1 MKFEDCRVNSYL
13 ITSQI
18 GEGAYGLVYHAID
31 MHTDKEY
38 AIKAVVQSSGTSRE
52 VDVDGGGTFKKSAR
66 LQRRLAR
73 LFKESSNIVRI
84 PSIDLESIANMSEAN
99 FQKLPLYREISLHL
113 RVHHHKNIVTI
124 HEVLQSAVC
133 TFIVMD
139 YYPIDLF
146 TSIVDSKHFTTNGL
160 LVKKVFLQICSA
172 LDYCHEHGVY
182 HCDVK
187 PENLLL
193 DADDNVFLCDFGLST
208 TSAYIEPN
216 VCIGSSYYMPPERIS
231 FDSAKYSSSKVRD
244 HKLKKNCPSCSGDL
258 WSLGIILI
266 NLTCIRNPWLK
277 ADKKEDN
284 TFYYFT
290 KDFTVLKQI
299 LPLSDALFS
308 LLSKILQLDPKR
320 RMSLQRMMKEVS
332 SITSFTNSGPLSK
345 VPPLAKSVY
354 AKFTDPVVTTKENPS
369 SEQYTHMDK
378 SNIDEN
384 PFYSSSTDEN
394 DQGREEEQEDS
405 DSGSGSFGTLDT
417 DAGFHS
423 SFTST
428 SCDSDNDYT
437 KLPNKMSLFE
447 KKFNEL
453 HMNTSSLTN

>member
-1 MKFEDCRVNSYL
+1 MKFEDCRINSYL

-31 MHTDKEY
+31 IHTHKEY
-38 AIKAVVQSSGTSRE
+38 AIKAVVQSSSASRD
-52 VDVDGGGTFKKSAR
+52 VDVDGGGTFEKSAR
-66 LQRRLAR
+66 LQGRLAR
-73 LFKESSNIVRI
+73 LFKESNNIVRL
-84 PSIDLESIANMSEAN
+84 PSIDLESIENMSEEN
-99 FQKLPLYREISLHL
+99 FRKLPHYKEICLHL
-113 RVHHHKNIVTI
+113 KVHHHKNIVTI
-124 HEVLQSAVC
+124 YEVLQSSIC

-139 YYPIDLF
+139 YYPTDLF
-146 TSIVDSKHFTTNGL
+146 TSIVDNKHFTTNGL

-172 LDYCHEHGVY
+172 INYCHEHGVY

-231 FDSAKYSSSKVRD
+231 FDSGKYPGPKVRG
-244 HKLKKNCPSCSGDL
+244 HKLKKNCPSCNGDL

-290 KDFTVLKQI
+290 KDVTVLKQI
-299 LPLSDALFS
+299 LPLSDALFL
-308 LLSKILQLDPKR
+308 LLSKILQLDPKK

-332 SITSFTNSGPLSK
+332 SITSFTNGGPLSK
-345 VPPLAKSVY
+345 VPPLPRSIY
-354 AKFTDPVVTTKENPS
+354 EKFTDPVDTTKKNPS
-369 SEQYTHMDK
+369 FKQYTHT
-378 SNIDEN
+378 DEK
-384 PFYSSSTDEN
+384 PFYFSSTDEI
-394 DQGREEEQEDS
+394 DQVKEQEQEDS
-405 DSGSGSFGTLDT
+405 DSGSGSGSFGTLDT
-417 DAGFHS
+417 DTGFHS
-423 SFTST
+423 SFTNT
-428 SCDSDNDYT
+428 SCDSDNDLT

-453 HMNTSSLTN
+453 HMNASSLTN